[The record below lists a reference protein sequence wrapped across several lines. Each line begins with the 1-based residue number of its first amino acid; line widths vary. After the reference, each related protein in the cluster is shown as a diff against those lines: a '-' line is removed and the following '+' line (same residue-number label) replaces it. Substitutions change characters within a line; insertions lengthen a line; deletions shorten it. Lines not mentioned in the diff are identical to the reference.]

1 MRSRKRGNDVQ
12 FPTLKEFIHLFF
24 KMDVGMWEM
33 VMEFRPE

>member
-1 MRSRKRGNDVQ
+1 MRSRREGNEVQ
-12 FPTLKEFIHLFF
+12 FPTLKEFIHFL